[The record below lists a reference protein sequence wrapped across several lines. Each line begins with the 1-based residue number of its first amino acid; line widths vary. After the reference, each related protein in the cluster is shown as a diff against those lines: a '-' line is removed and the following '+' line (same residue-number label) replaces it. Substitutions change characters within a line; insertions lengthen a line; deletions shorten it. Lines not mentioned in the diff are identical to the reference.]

1 MRAREKP
8 TITRC
13 VCAGASSWDHPE
25 NDKPLE
31 LAMGVQDVCA
41 APYLELVRPS
51 LLIPKAVDA
60 LLNCTR
66 LGIDVNC

>member
-13 VCAGASSWDHPE
+13 VCAGASSCDHPE

-31 LAMGVQDVCA
+31 LAMGVQDF
-41 APYLELVRPS
+41 
-51 LLIPKAVDA
+51 A
-60 LLNCTR
+60 LLLT
-66 LGIDVNC
+66 